1 MSFHGTGPLPILI
14 GGWTLTGIAAGVIIA
29 RLYLRIKIQ
38 SRRLLLSDIFMVAAW
53 FCGCACNSIS
63 IVLMRLGALDPSV
76 GTDLK
81 GFTGNPDN
89 ISKILKVFWLGL
101 IPVHLTYYL
110 CKGALLLL
118 YLQIFPHFMRKR
130 RILLWATIVYN
141 FLAFVASNLVVYCI
155 CHPIQTF
162 WDGIPST
169 SCSSKGVIIFMVTWS
184 LNTTGEISVFLLP
197 WLILPGLNIRRSLK
211 IGVYGT
217 FFLGVVTIVFGILR
231 FVSILNAHQGTS
243 VPLSTPVLWNTL
255 ECNLG
260 LVIACMPSLRPYF
273 NSNDSSKGKPITP
286 EKPLALL
293 TTDNRWTADS
303 MAMTSVSSNRPDQNI
318 WDEDRTD
325 NNSKVDLMQVRP
337 IEDVV

>member
-89 ISKILKVFWLGL
+89 ISKILKVKGSHDRIGMEFL
-101 IPVHLTYYL
+101 VHH
-110 CKGALLLL
+110 A
-118 YLQIFPHFMRKR
+118 
-130 RILLWATIVYN
+130 
-141 FLAFVASNLVVYCI
+141 
-155 CHPIQTF
+155 HPRV
-162 WDGIPST
+162 
-169 SCSSKGVIIFMVTWS
+169 SSFSWS
-184 LNTTGEISVFLLP
+184 LGPS
-197 WLILPGLNIRRSLK
+197 IR
-211 IGVYGT
+211 
-217 FFLGVVTIVFGILR
+217 LGKF
-231 FVSILNAHQGTS
+231 Q
-243 VPLSTPVLWNTL
+243 
-255 ECNLG
+255 
-260 LVIACMPSLRPYF
+260 
-273 NSNDSSKGKPITP
+273 GKPITP